1 MMSDTKVII
10 SIDEYEQLKKD
21 KQCLASLIKNLS
33 GSREMEPRLKD
44 KLDGIINGHLIGNRD
59 KEFDFTCDK
68 DLT

>member
-1 MMSDTKVII
+1 MSNTKVII
-10 SIDEYEQLKKD
+10 QLDEYKQLKKD

-33 GSREMEPRLKD
+33 GSREMEPELKD
-44 KLDGIINGHLIGNRD
+44 KIDGIINNHLIGNRD